1 FMVLRWGLSV
11 TQPRSL
17 LPSKNITLFGDLVI
31 GRDRLMLIGFA
42 LVCALV
48 LRLVYSGTLFG
59 LATSA
64 VAENR
69 KVAASAGWSPD
80 RIEMANFAIAGGL
93 SALAAILLAPIVG
106 LNAAVLSLA
115 VLPALAAALV
125 GRFSSFG
132 ITVLAALGIGVIQ
145 SEIGLFRPDIA
156 NALGVSAASLT
167 GLVAA
172 VPLAII
178 LVYMIVTGRSR
189 LERGETMA
197 RLPLPGSG
205 RVSLVPL
212 AIGLVMAVGLLA
224 GVDTWADALITTFA
238 I

>member
-1 FMVLRWGLSV
+1 M
-11 TQPRSL
+11 
-17 LPSKNITLFGDLVI
+17 
-31 GRDRLMLIGFA
+31 
-42 LVCALV
+42 
-48 LRLVYSGTLFG
+48 FG

-69 KVAASAGWSPD
+69 RVAASAGWSPD

-132 ITVLAALGIGVIQ
+132 ITVFAALGIGIVQ
-145 SEIGLFRPDIA
+145 SEISLFQPDIA
-156 NALGVSAASLT
+156 KAFGMSTPSLT
-167 GLVAA
+167 GLAAA

-178 LVYMIVTGRSR
+178 LCS
-189 LERGETMA
+189 
-197 RLPLPGSG
+197 
-205 RVSLVPL
+205 
-212 AIGLVMAVGLLA
+212 
-224 GVDTWADALITTFA
+224 
-238 I
+238 

>member
-1 FMVLRWGLSV
+1 M
-11 TQPRSL
+11 
-17 LPSKNITLFGDLVI
+17 
-31 GRDRLMLIGFA
+31 
-42 LVCALV
+42 
-48 LRLVYSGTLFG
+48 FG

-69 KVAASAGWSPD
+69 QVAASAGWSPD

-93 SALAAILLAPIVG
+93 SALAAIFLAPIVG

-132 ITVLAALGIGVIQ
+132 ITVLAALGIGIVQ
-145 SEIGLFRPDIA
+145 SEIGLFQPDIA
-156 NALGVSAASLT
+156 EALGVSAASLT

-189 LERGETMA
+189 LQR
-197 RLPLPGSG
+197 G
-205 RVSLVPL
+205 RVDGAP
-212 AIGLVMAVGLLA
+212 AAA
-224 GVDTWADALITTFA
+224 GQRAGFA
-238 I
+238 PPARGRSSSWRSRCSPA